1 MALERIDVR
10 KGSLKITKLMKEQIT
25 GTDSKRIM

>member
-10 KGSLKITKLMKEQIT
+10 KETLKIAKLMKEQIT
-25 GTDSKRIM
+25 GADSKRIM